1 MIRIVTSVAILFAST
16 ALAPAPVR
24 AEPRTYVLDSEHITI
39 AFMVTHIGFAK
50 VLGVFREAEGTIVF
64 DQATLALESMNVTV
78 NTQSIDTGHNAR
90 DRHIRS
96 RDFLD
101 AVNYPEMVFV
111 LTGAE
116 PTGAEPTGERTGIVT
131 GNLTLRGETRPVRL
145 DVVWNK
151 AGEYPYGDEHYT
163 LGISAR
169 GEIQRSQWGM
179 TYAIDNGLVGDA
191 VEIIIEAELIR
202 QD

>member
-16 ALAPAPVR
+16 ALAPAPVQ

-64 DQATLALESMNVTV
+64 DEATLVLESMNVTV

-101 AVNYPEMVFV
+101 AGNYPEMVFV
-111 LTGAE
+111 L
-116 PTGAEPTGERTGIVT
+116 TGAEPTGERTGIVT

-179 TYAIDNGLVGDA
+179 TYALDIGLVGDA
-191 VEIIIEAELIR
+191 VEIVIEAELIR

>member
-1 MIRIVTSVAILFAST
+1 
-16 ALAPAPVR
+16 
-24 AEPRTYVLDSEHITI
+24 
-39 AFMVTHIGFAK
+39 MVTHIGFAK

-64 DQATLALESMNVTV
+64 DEETLALESMNVTV

-101 AVNYPEMVFV
+101 AGNYPEMVFV
-111 LTGAE
+111 LTGAEPTGAEPTGAE

-179 TYAIDNGLVGDA
+179 TYALDNGLVGDA
-191 VEIIIEAELIR
+191 VEIVIEAELIR

>member
-16 ALAPAPVR
+16 ALAPAPVQ

-64 DQATLALESMNVTV
+64 DEETLALESMNVTV

-101 AVNYPEMVFV
+101 AGNYPEMVFV

-116 PTGAEPTGERTGIVT
+116 PTGERTGIVT
-131 GNLTLRGETRPVRL
+131 GNHTLRGETRPVRL

-179 TYAIDNGLVGDA
+179 TYALDIGLVGDA